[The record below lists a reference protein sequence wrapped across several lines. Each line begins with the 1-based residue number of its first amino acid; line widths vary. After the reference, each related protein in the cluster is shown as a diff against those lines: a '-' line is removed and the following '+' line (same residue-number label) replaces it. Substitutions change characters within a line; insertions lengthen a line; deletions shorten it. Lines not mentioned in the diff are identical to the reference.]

1 MRFIVLSLLSML
13 CLTTPASAE
22 LQPAKVREVQQ
33 MLNDLGFNSGAVDG
47 IWGPRSIAAIEQY
60 YDGDGFD
67 GDISSNEYDDLYQDI
82 YLSSGGIVPSM
93 KTHEAIEKALV
104 SSKEYCESLNTQYSR
119 DMELEDRVE
128 SYDYDG
134 RIGGIEIERTV
145 TKIDLGPRIADQVTL
160 FLRCVND
167 GGILHGN
174 TGMGFYI
181 IVDDQVFR
189 HDSST
194 IAHSISTPFRTQLIF
209 AIGGGSCDDSDG
221 NYGHGYQSC
230 IAISTWDEE
239 FQTFRGMGALI
250 LRMNFV
256 TELQK

>member
-82 YLSSGGIVPSM
+82 YLSSGGIVPSIE
-93 KTHEAIEKALV
+93 THEAIEKILEW
-104 SSKEYCESLNTQYSR
+104 SKNYCKGTKRHRLSEGP
-119 DMELEDRVE
+119 E
-128 SYDYDG
+128 
-134 RIGGIEIERTV
+134 GGIEIKRVV
-145 TKIDLGPRIADQVTL
+145 TKIDLGPRMADQVVL
-160 FLRCVND
+160 HERCIND
-167 GGILHGN
+167 GGILTGN
-174 TGMGFYI
+174 GGMGFYI
-181 IVDDQVFR
+181 IVDGQVFR
-189 HDSST
+189 HAVST
-194 IAHSISTPFRTQLIF
+194 IAHSISTPFGTQLIF
-209 AIGGGSCDDSDG
+209 AMGGGSCDDSDG

-230 IAISTWDEE
+230 IAISEWDEE